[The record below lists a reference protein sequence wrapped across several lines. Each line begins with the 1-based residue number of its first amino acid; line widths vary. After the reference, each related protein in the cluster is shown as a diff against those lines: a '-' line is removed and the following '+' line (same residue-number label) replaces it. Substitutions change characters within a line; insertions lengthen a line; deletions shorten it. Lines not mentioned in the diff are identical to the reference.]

1 MVNYETMCSLLTCPD
16 KESLMVA
23 VNKLTESDAK
33 LSLVMA
39 ILCWKH
45 GNKINEEID
54 KNLRNRIA
62 ELENK

>member
-1 MVNYETMCSLLTCPD
+1 MVNYETMRALISCPD
-16 KESLMVA
+16 KESLMAA
-23 VNKLTESDAK
+23 VNKLTEEDAK

-54 KNLRNRIA
+54 RDLRKRIA

>member
-1 MVNYETMCSLLTCPD
+1 MVNYETMRALISCPN
-16 KESLMVA
+16 KEALMAA
-23 VNKLTESDAK
+23 VNKLTEEDAK

-54 KNLRNRIA
+54 RDLRRRIA

>member
-1 MVNYETMCSLLTCPD
+1 MVNYETLRALVDCPD
-16 KESLMVA
+16 KESLMAA
-23 VNKLTESDAK
+23 VSKLSEDDAK

-54 KNLRNRIA
+54 RNLRNRIS

>member
-1 MVNYETMCSLLTCPD
+1 MVNYELLRSLVACPD
-16 KESLMVA
+16 KESLMEA
-23 VNKLTESDAK
+23 VNKLSEEDAK
-33 LSLVMA
+33 LSLIMT

-54 KNLRNRIA
+54 RDLRKRIA